1 MLLNFLYLLNVD
13 FNPDDRLR
21 LTLLKVYLKV
31 STASNLRN
39 PLSESRGD

>member
-1 MLLNFLYLLNVD
+1 MLLDFLYLLTVD

-31 STASNLRN
+31 AIKNFQQT
-39 PLSESRGD
+39 G

>member
-1 MLLNFLYLLNVD
+1 MLLDFLYLLTVD

-31 STASNLRN
+31 SIKNFQQT
-39 PLSESRGD
+39 G